1 MDPIIIAIL
10 VMLFLMSSVI
20 LLSLHVL
27 KEGHVMVIERFG
39 VFYKIIK
46 QPGIHF
52 FIPMFERAIEIVN
65 VQVQTRQLVFTALET
80 QMSEEIKIDYTFQ
93 ITDARNFVY
102 ASIDSLKTFE
112 NVFKATWI
120 KERNLDSETLDQI
133 SEIAESMG
141 IHLIEVSVQ

>member
-39 VFYKIIK
+39 VFYKIIH

-52 FIPMFERAIEIVN
+52 LIPMFERAIEVVN
-65 VQVQTRQLVFTALET
+65 VQVQTRQLIFSTLET
-80 QMSEEIKIDYTFQ
+80 NTDEEVQINYTFQ
-93 ITDARNFVY
+93 ITDAKNFVY
-102 ASIDSLKTFE
+102 TSINSLKTFE
-112 NVFKATWI
+112 NFFKTTWI
-120 KERNLDSETLDQI
+120 KEKNLDSETLDQI
-133 SEIAESMG
+133 SEIADSMG
-141 IHLIEVSVQ
+141 IHLIEVSIQ